1 MSFKD
6 KIDEMMDFAIMSNL
20 KEKKL
25 DPVNKKALDKDFDD
39 REDKDIDNDGDADSS
54 DEYLHNRR
62 KAIKKAMTKE
72 SVELDEEDFDA
83 DLLEQISE
91 MDDDAFESFCQFV
104 AEADLQELSPEL
116 LKRYRDK
123 AFPQYDKSRKA
134 AHGDSL
140 ERAKKQSTRD
150 KHDKVFQKRNKGIGS
165 ADKRDNAR
173 SAFQKKSP
181 ATRNPGAFSLSKKS
195 TSDISKIK
203 GYGRGQSGQVKM
215 VNPNGTVKYVSN
227 AEVKKYT
234 DLGYKR
240 EMAKAS
246 KTESIKGGLEKGADG
261 YSSYDYHR
269 IAIALAG
276 GRAAYE
282 KMPYGIGQRYRDKA
296 KEISNSEKDRILSRP
311 TPN

>member
-6 KIDEMMDFAIMSNL
+6 LIENKMD
-20 KEKKL
+20 
-25 DPVNKKALDKDFDD
+25 
-39 REDKDIDNDGDADSS
+39 
-54 DEYLHNRR
+54 
-62 KAIKKAMTKE
+62 KAIN
-72 SVELDEEDFDA
+72 SYFSEDFDA

-91 MDDDAFESFCQFV
+91 MDDDTFESFCQFV

-140 ERAKKQSTRD
+140 EKAKKQSTRD
-150 KHDKVFQKRNKGIGS
+150 KHDKVYQKRNKGIGS
-165 ADKRDNAR
+165 ADKRANAR
-173 SAFQKKSP
+173 SDFQTKSP
-181 ATRNPGAFSLSKKS
+181 ATRNPKAFSLSKKS

-240 EMAKAS
+240 GK
-246 KTESIKGGLEKGADG
+246 
-261 YSSYDYHR
+261 
-269 IAIALAG
+269 
-276 GRAAYE
+276 
-282 KMPYGIGQRYRDKA
+282 
-296 KEISNSEKDRILSRP
+296 
-311 TPN
+311 

>member
-6 KIDEMMDFAIMSNL
+6 LIENKID
-20 KEKKL
+20 
-25 DPVNKKALDKDFDD
+25 
-39 REDKDIDNDGDADSS
+39 
-54 DEYLHNRR
+54 
-62 KAIKKAMTKE
+62 KAID
-72 SVELDEEDFDA
+72 SYFSEDFDA

-91 MDDDAFESFCQFV
+91 MDDYTFESFCQFV

-173 SAFQKKSP
+173 SAFQTKSP

-240 EMAKAS
+240 GK
-246 KTESIKGGLEKGADG
+246 
-261 YSSYDYHR
+261 
-269 IAIALAG
+269 
-276 GRAAYE
+276 
-282 KMPYGIGQRYRDKA
+282 
-296 KEISNSEKDRILSRP
+296 
-311 TPN
+311 